1 MKCRASLRGT
11 LPGKINKLYELYVK
25 KMNISSQENEYHR
38 REGDSVAEE
47 FYTMQLATPN
57 TPARAVRTAIA
68 IFNMSFHVSRF
79 MRIIDN

>member
-1 MKCRASLRGT
+1 
-11 LPGKINKLYELYVK
+11 
-25 KMNISSQENEYHR
+25 MNISSQENEYHR
-38 REGDSVAEE
+38 REGDSVVEK

-79 MRIIDN
+79 IVLLNEK